1 MTAQEH
7 EDDWPVGGLAAP
19 VRRWR
24 SLSGRN
30 RFAVFGGYVFG
41 AAVSGTLAGIFYD
54 FGDGFDIGAAVFFFA
69 SMLVIFM
76 YVPELARW
84 FKRMNG

>member
-1 MTAQEH
+1 MTAHEH
-7 EDDWPVGGLAAP
+7 EDEWPVGGLAGP

-24 SLSGRN
+24 VLRGRN
-30 RFAVFGGYVFG
+30 RFAVFGGCVVG
-41 AAVSGTLAGIFYD
+41 AAVVGTLSGVFDD

-69 SMLVIFM
+69 SMLVILM